1 MRDQPA
7 KIDLWSFSLDCDAE
21 LLSQAERILS
31 EEEKERAHRFLLDRP
46 KRRFVL
52 RRSMRRVLLGHLTD
66 LQPSE
71 IRFDEPDSGKPSLSG
86 IGTMID
92 FNSSHSS
99 DRGIIVTGTCPL
111 GVDIEALD
119 RPMDYLRFARRCF
132 TDTEYRDIQRYQ
144 GSARRVSFF
153 NCWTGKEAYLKA
165 ISLGLTKKLSS
176 FAVRCAPD
184 EPPGLRW
191 DEETRLSPDAC
202 SFFRFTNNDFVAT
215 VVLDSAAVATKPTF
229 HELNVLSVRTGEP
242 MEMQSGSV
250 WRES

>member
-31 EEEKERAHRFLLDRP
+31 EEEKERAKRFLVDLPR
-46 KRRFVL
+46 RRFVL

-66 LQPSE
+66 LQASE
-71 IRFDEPDSGKPSLSG
+71 IRFEKPDRSKPRLSG
-86 IGTMID
+86 VETTID
-92 FNSSHSS
+92 FNCSHSGN
-99 DRGIIVTGTCPL
+99 RGIIVTGTCPL

-119 RPMDYLRFARRCF
+119 RPIDHLRFAQRCF
-132 TDTEYRDIQRYQ
+132 TEVEFRDIQLYR
-144 GSARRVSFF
+144 GSARRVTFF

-165 ISLGLTKKLSS
+165 IGLGLTKKLNS

-191 DEETRLSPDAC
+191 DIEAQLSPDTC
-202 SFFRFTNNDFVAT
+202 SFFRFTKDEFVAT
-215 VVLDSAAVATKPTF
+215 VVLDSAAGATKLAF
-229 HELNVLSVRTGEP
+229 HELDLLSIRTGEP
-242 MEMQSGSV
+242 MEMQSRSV